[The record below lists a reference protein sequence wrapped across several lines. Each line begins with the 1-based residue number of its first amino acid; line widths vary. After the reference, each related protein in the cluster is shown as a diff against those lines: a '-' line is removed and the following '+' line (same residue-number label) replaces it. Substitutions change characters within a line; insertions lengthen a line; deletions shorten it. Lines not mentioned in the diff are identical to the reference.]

1 MLHFSITMGNSR
13 NITDSAS
20 SLSTPLTTRSIV
32 LSLLLGSHP
41 PVMPVSALVEFC
53 GLFDVAPGTVRTAL
67 SRMVD
72 RGELTTDDASYS
84 LSGRLLTR
92 QREQDTGRRRA
103 PAEWDG
109 EWHVVIVTAERRTTT
124 ERRDFR
130 ARAIGSRLGELRP
143 DIWMRPANIEIPGP
157 PRLPRHARSAHRGR
171 RAVDR
176 RATVGPRADR
186 PPEPPPSNTISIG
199 RRSNSNEMDPA
210 ASPPR
215 STRSPSPYGISA
227 PSRNSRRHSTRRRP
241 ATNSAPATT
250 TSSGASATNCRYS
263 SGAERRGGR
272 PQYRRAVSW
281 RR

>member
-41 PVMPVSALVEFC
+41 PVMPVSAVVEFC

-130 ARAIGSRLGELRP
+130 RRDRIETRRTTTRHLDAAGEHRDP
-143 DIWMRPANIEIPGP
+143 RP
-157 PRLPRHARSAHRGR
+157 PRLPRHALVRSPGPTSSRSSGNCGTSSRSTA
-171 RAVDR
+171 RAASV
-176 RATVGPRADR
+176 
-186 PPEPPPSNTISIG
+186 EQISIG
-199 RRSNSNEMDPA
+199 RRSNSNDEGPGGLATAFDA
-210 ASPPR
+210 LAL
-215 STRSPSPYGISA
+215 A
-227 PSRNSRRHSTRRRP
+227 LRHLRTEPQLPTALHP
-241 ATNSAPATT
+241 ATAGDELRA
-250 TSSGASATNCRYS
+250 RYDDV
-263 SGAERRGGR
+263 ERRFRHELQVFLRG
-272 PQYRRAVSW
+272 
-281 RR
+281 

>member
-143 DIWMRPANIEIPGP
+143 DIWMRPANIEIPDLPDCLVTRARFIALRLRRYEAVTMAIMSGHLIEGDAHSFADLRVFSRRSAALATTP
-157 PRLPRHARSAHRGR
+157 SLRARAVLPREARGEKS
-171 RAVDR
+171 
-176 RATVGPRADR
+176 
-186 PPEPPPSNTISIG
+186 
-199 RRSNSNEMDPA
+199 
-210 ASPPR
+210 
-215 STRSPSPYGISA
+215 
-227 PSRNSRRHSTRRRP
+227 
-241 ATNSAPATT
+241 
-250 TSSGASATNCRYS
+250 
-263 SGAERRGGR
+263 
-272 PQYRRAVSW
+272 
-281 RR
+281 